1 MLSRL
6 VSRILPVVAILGL
19 ALPAFAD
26 DARPDAPDFT
36 LRTLSGDRVKLSD
49 YKGKVVILSFWATW
63 CAPCKQELPIIQ
75 ALVDKHGDKGLAA
88 LAINIDDPK
97 TLAEARRFV
106 KNRKLTIPVPVDGD
120 SKVLASFNPRVALPF
135 VQLIDRDGKRAAS
148 HTGFA
153 AGAEKTLE
161 EEILA
166 LLAEKNSQIAS
177 P

>member
-6 VSRILPVVAILGL
+6 ASRLLPALALLCL
-19 ALPAFAD
+19 ALPAFA
-26 DARPDAPDFT
+26 AETRPEAQDFT
-36 LRTLSGDRVKLSD
+36 LRTLSGERVKLSD

-75 ALVDKHGDKGLAA
+75 SLVDKHGDKGLAA

-106 KNRKLTIPVPVDGD
+106 KNRKLTIPVPIDGD

-135 VQLIDRDGKRAAS
+135 VQLIDRDGKRAAN

-153 AGAEKTLE
+153 AGAEKALE
-161 EEILA
+161 DEVLA
-166 LLAEKNSQIAS
+166 LLAEKNTQIAS